1 MFKTGNNGVF
11 SVDHPCSGRRMMGYP
26 LQGIRLVPIG
36 TRAKVRVRIL
46 HKGFQIGFVKCFDP
60 CGQRAVTQNENRGA
74 EFAGDPRS
82 FQRDVEAILDRGSR
96 KHNPWTVAVAAEN
109 RLVKVALFHI
119 GWQTCAR
126 YYTLDIYYNERDL
139 RNRRPTDRLGL
150 KRNARSGAPRYRK
163 IAGI

>member
-1 MFKTGNNGVF
+1 MFKTRNNGVF

-46 HKGFQIGFVKCFDP
+46 HKRFQIGLVKCFDP

-82 FQRDVEAILDRGSR
+82 FERDVEAILDRGSR
-96 KHNPWTVAVAAEN
+96 KHNPWAVAVAAEN
-109 RLVKVALFHI
+109 RLVKIALFHI
-119 GWQTCAR
+119 GRKTCAR
-126 YYTLDIYYNERDL
+126 SPRWTFITMSGISAIDAQPIASVLSEMPGPAL
-139 RNRRPTDRLGL
+139 PVT
-150 KRNARSGAPRYRK
+150 AR
-163 IAGI
+163 